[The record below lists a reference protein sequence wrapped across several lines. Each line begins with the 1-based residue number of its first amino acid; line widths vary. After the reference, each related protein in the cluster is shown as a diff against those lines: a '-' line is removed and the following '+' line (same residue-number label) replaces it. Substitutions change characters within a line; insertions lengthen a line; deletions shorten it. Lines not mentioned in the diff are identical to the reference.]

1 MDVQLLQQ
9 ILVWSQRHEGESHY
23 PLFIVYATTK
33 SSPVNSSRIY
43 KSYKTILLISVD
55 SKAPLGHKGS
65 EPRYRR
71 MQELAARG
79 AGSDGG
85 RDAQEARESNCKI
98 KRAGDAQDA
107 TDGIVTDAAKDA
119 ASKTQ

>member
-9 ILVWSQRHEGESHY
+9 ILVCSQRHEGESHY

-33 SSPVNSSRIY
+33 SSPVNSSRIH
-43 KSYKTILLISVD
+43 KSYKTILLILVD
-55 SKAPLGHKGS
+55 SRAPLGHEGS

-79 AGSDGG
+79 AGLDGG
-85 RDAQEARESNCKI
+85 RDGQQARESHCKN
-98 KRAGDAQDA
+98 
-107 TDGIVTDAAKDA
+107 
-119 ASKTQ
+119 